1 MTTKPRIYVDSS
13 VFVSV
18 LKNETATSAMCVSL
32 LEAAERKDVQLVASR
47 LVSVEVGAYRGDR
60 PGEVA
65 AGELIERYLDGVD
78 TEWSELDII
87 VAREAR
93 RLSWAHNLRSADAI
107 HLATAIRRRA
117 THLMTLDEGFPL
129 DQVVGGVRVS
139 LPEVV
144 WHPTLLDGEN
154 VA

>member
-1 MTTKPRIYVDSS
+1 MATKPRIYADSS

-18 LKNETATSAMCVSL
+18 LRNEADTSPMCLSL
-32 LEAAERKDVQLVASR
+32 LEAAERKDIQLIESR

-65 AGELIERYLDGVD
+65 ADELIERYLDSVNA
-78 TEWSELDII
+78 EWSEVDII

-93 RLSWAHNLRSADAI
+93 RISWAHNLRSADAI
-107 HLATAIRRRA
+107 HLATAIRRQA
-117 THLMTLDEGFPL
+117 THLMTLDQGFPL
-129 DQVVGGVRVS
+129 GQVVDGVRVS

-144 WHPTLLDGEN
+144 WTPTLLDGEN